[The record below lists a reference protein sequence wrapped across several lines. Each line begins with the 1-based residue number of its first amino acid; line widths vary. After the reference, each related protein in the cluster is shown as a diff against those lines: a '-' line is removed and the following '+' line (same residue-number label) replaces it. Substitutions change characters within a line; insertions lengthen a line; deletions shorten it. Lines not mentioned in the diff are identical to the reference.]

1 MQRVPLCIPRA
12 IGGKEKDRRR
22 EREGGREKVMD
33 ASVIWKLVAGMF
45 RILEVYRGTSSTPSL
60 LMLISGSLNY
70 IGVDICAK

>member
-1 MQRVPLCIPRA
+1 MQRVSLCIPRA

-33 ASVIWKLVAGMF
+33 ASVMRKLVAGMF
-45 RILEVYRGTSSTPSL
+45 RILELYRGTSNTPSL
-60 LMLISGSLNY
+60 LTLISGSLNY

>member
-22 EREGGREKVMD
+22 EREGRREKIMD
-33 ASVIWKLVAGMF
+33 ASVIRMLVADMF

-60 LMLISGSLNY
+60 LTLISGSLNY